1 MIHDYIRER
10 LFSLQDIEYQQL
22 QLKICTTAS
31 EMIGVRTPELKKLAN
46 ELSKREDTAL
56 FLDDLPHRY
65 FEEDQLHAFITANIK
80 DMDVC
85 MDKVCRFL
93 PYVNNWATCDQLCP
107 KVFARHKDKL
117 LGYIYKWIESGS
129 TYEIRFAV
137 KMLMSHF
144 LDEDYDIKYPELVAH
159 IHSDEYYVRM
169 MIAWYFATA
178 LAKQYDTA
186 IKFIEEKRLDEW
198 VHNKAISKATESFRV
213 SDDHKEYLKTLR
225 IKKNNK

>member
-1 MIHDYIRER
+1 MILEYIRER
-10 LFSLQDIEYQQL
+10 LFSLQDEKYKKL
-22 QLKICTTAS
+22 QLTLCTTAS

-46 ELSKREDTAL
+46 ELCKRDDTAL
-56 FLDDLPHRY
+56 FLNDLPHKY
-65 FEEDQLHAFITANIK
+65 FEEDQLHAFIIANIK

-85 MDKVCRFL
+85 MDRVCQFL

-117 LGYIYKWIESGS
+117 LGYIYNWIESGS

-144 LDEDYDIKYPELVAH
+144 LDEDYDIKYPNIVAD
-159 IHSDEYYVRM
+159 IHSDEYYVQM

-178 LAKQYDTA
+178 LAKQYDS
-186 IKFIEEKRLDEW
+186 IIVFIEEKRLDTW
-198 VHNKAISKATESFRV
+198 IHNKAISKATESFRV
-213 SDDHKEYLKTLR
+213 SDDHKEYLRTLR
-225 IKKNNK
+225 IKQKK